1 MKHLRI
7 IILFIVAGLLFPTYA
22 YAAPPRVTADAAVLM
37 DVETGQVLYAKKETD
52 HKDPASLTKIMT
64 AIVALEAGNLDDVVT
79 ISKRAAYFAR
89 GSIIDIRKDE
99 QITLENLLRA
109 ALIMSANDTTIA
121 IAEHVGGGNYERFV
135 QWMNIK
141 AKLLGA
147 KDTRF
152 ENTHGFTAPNHK
164 TTAYDLALIA
174 RYALK
179 NPTLAEIVSTRKATI
194 RWHNSDREVTINN
207 TNRLLRGNYVGI
219 DGVKTGTTSAAG
231 HCLIASA
238 TRDGRQLVAVI
249 LHSDA
254 RYQDAKKL
262 LTYGFDEIP
271 AVTAATLN
279 QELGQVQVT
288 GGWEPDVAAVVQ
300 ETVELHIPEGQE
312 QNLRTRIWLDRS
324 VESPVEQGQVVGRMD
339 FIIDNVRLGSTP
351 LVAATAVAH
360 KPWYRHLVP

>member
-1 MKHLRI
+1 MKHFKMILLI
-7 IILFIVAGLLFPTYA
+7 IIAGLIFPIPSYA
-22 YAAPPRVTADAAVLM
+22 EPPRVTAGAAILM
-37 DVETGQVLYAKKETD
+37 DVETGQVLFAKKERN

-121 IAEHVGGGNYERFV
+121 IAEHVGGGDYGRFV

-147 KDTRF
+147 CDTRF

-164 TTAYDLALIA
+164 TTAYDLALIT
-174 RYALK
+174 RYALH
-179 NPTLAEIVSTRKATI
+179 NPTFAKIVSTKKTTI
-194 RWHNSDREVTINN
+194 RWYNSEREVTINN

-238 TRDGRQLVAVI
+238 TRDGRQLVAVV
-249 LHSDA
+249 LRSDA

-262 LTYGFDEIP
+262 LTYGFEEVP
-271 AVTAATLN
+271 AVTAAVRK
-279 QELGQVQVT
+279 QEIGRVEVK
-288 GGWEPDVAAVVQ
+288 GGWQPEVAAVVG
-300 ETVELHIPEGQE
+300 ETVVLYIPEGRE
-312 QNLRTRIWLDRS
+312 QNLRTRIWLDRT
-324 VESPVEQGQVVGRMD
+324 VEAPVGEGRAVGRMD
-339 FIIDNVRLGSTP
+339 FILDGLRLGSTS
-351 LVAATAVAH
+351 LVAGQTVEH
-360 KPWYRHLVP
+360 KPWYCHLLP